1 MTRETQSKLLGEF
14 YAEKKNILKLKG
26 EDYANEDVL
35 SNFKTAGANIGI
47 SAEQQCLSL
56 IATKVARLGN
66 LLSGKIPNNE
76 SISDSILDL
85 SNYTDLLYCLVNE
98 EEENLIT
105 QDDLGKIKSAFNKNK
120 ADFLKRKHAK
130 SQPLTIGECF
140 GKYEFFNNAPN
151 GFDIQNNKN
160 RAIIAESE
168 KLHLNT
174 EDILENESKSAKPQ
188 TKRWENV
195 KPKGII
201 NQIKWTDKCS
211 DTADKIE
218 EELRKLENSKKFHD
232 DLKNELSKLSELSA
246 ELNNEKTECDCT
258 EIPTEYKPTPEPI
271 TEPYEP
277 KVGDVIVYNTL
288 IYKWEIVYLD
298 DNTVHLNAMGDL
310 PITHRISRKLFLEY
324 IKESVVKKIN

>member
-35 SNFKTAGANIGI
+35 SNFKTAGANCGI

-66 LLSGKIPNNE
+66 LLSGKTPNNE
-76 SISDSILDL
+76 SVSDSILDL

-98 EEENLIT
+98 EKSNQKSDIIEIMK
-105 QDDLGKIKSAFNKNK
+105 QD
-120 ADFLKRKHAK
+120 
-130 SQPLTIGECF
+130 
-140 GKYEFFNNAPN
+140 
-151 GFDIQNNKN
+151 
-160 RAIIAESE
+160 E
-168 KLHLNT
+168 KDGLYD
-174 EDILENESKSAKPQ
+174 EPQ
-188 TKRWENV
+188 TKRWENL
-195 KPKGII
+195 KPKAII

-258 EIPTEYKPTPEPI
+258 EIPTEYKPTPEPT

-277 KVGDVIVYNTL
+277 KVGDRFDCLDRVFS
-288 IYKWEIVYLD
+288 WEIENISDESFLLKRLIVM
-298 DNTVHLNAMGDL
+298 VLNSAL
-310 PITHRISRKLFLEY
+310 HHKSF
-324 IKESVVKKIN
+324 

>member
-35 SNFKTAGANIGI
+35 SNFKTAGANISI

-66 LLSGKIPNNE
+66 LLSGKTPNNE
-76 SISDSILDL
+76 SVSDSILDL

-98 EEENLIT
+98 QEENLIT

-151 GFDIQNNKN
+151 GFDNKN

-174 EDILENESKSAKPQ
+174 EGILGNESKSAEPQ
-188 TKRWENV
+188 TKPSENI

-201 NQIKWTDKCS
+201 NQINWTD
-211 DTADKIE
+211 I
-218 EELRKLENSKKFHD
+218 N
-232 DLKNELSKLSELSA
+232 
-246 ELNNEKTECDCT
+246 
-258 EIPTEYKPTPEPI
+258 EPI
-271 TEPYEP
+271 KEAYEP
-277 KVGDVIVYNTL
+277 KVGDRFWN
-288 IYKWEIVYLD
+288 KDFE
-298 DNTVHLNAMGDL
+298 
-310 PITHRISRKLFLEY
+310 K
-324 IKESVVKKIN
+324 

>member
-1 MTRETQSKLLGEF
+1 M
-14 YAEKKNILKLKG
+14 
-26 EDYANEDVL
+26 
-35 SNFKTAGANIGI
+35 
-47 SAEQQCLSL
+47 
-56 IATKVARLGN
+56 
-66 LLSGKIPNNE
+66 
-76 SISDSILDL
+76 
-85 SNYTDLLYCLVNE
+85 NE

-140 GKYEFFNNAPN
+140 EKSRFFNNAPN

-201 NQIKWTDKCS
+201 QALK
-211 DTADKIE
+211 E
-218 EELRKLENSKKFHD
+218 EACDPNVNNHGLHYTKYSKDEDGYFRK
-232 DLKNELSKLSELSA
+232 
-246 ELNNEKTECDCT
+246 
-258 EIPTEYKPTPEPI
+258 
-271 TEPYEP
+271 
-277 KVGDVIVYNTL
+277 
-288 IYKWEIVYLD
+288 
-298 DNTVHLNAMGDL
+298 
-310 PITHRISRKLFLEY
+310 
-324 IKESVVKKIN
+324 

>member
-66 LLSGKIPNNE
+66 LLSGKTPNNE
-76 SISDSILDL
+76 SVSDSILDL

-130 SQPLTIGECF
+130 SQPLTIGECI
-140 GKYEFFNNAPN
+140 EP
-151 GFDIQNNKN
+151 
-160 RAIIAESE
+160 
-168 KLHLNT
+168 
-174 EDILENESKSAKPQ
+174 KPQ
-188 TKRWENV
+188 TKRWENL
-195 KPKGII
+195 KPKAII
-201 NQIKWTDKCS
+201 NQIKWTDINEPIK
-211 DTADKIE
+211 E
-218 EELRKLENSKKFHD
+218 EDIF
-232 DLKNELSKLSELSA
+232 
-246 ELNNEKTECDCT
+246 
-258 EIPTEYKPTPEPI
+258 YKGGEPI

-277 KVGDVIVYNTL
+277 KVGDRFENLNHREY
-288 IYKWEIVYLD
+288 EIIQ
-298 DNTVHLNAMGDL
+298 
-310 PITHRISRKLFLEY
+310 ITNNKCVLKNKYGCRTYTMVQLKDY
-324 IKESVVKKIN
+324 IKGCHLKKIN

>member
-14 YAEKKNILKLKG
+14 YAEKKNVLKLKG

-66 LLSGKIPNNE
+66 LLSGKTPNNE
-76 SISDSILDL
+76 SVSDSILDL

-130 SQPLTIGECF
+130 SQPLTIEECF
-140 GKYEFFNNAPN
+140 GKYKLFNNAPN

-168 KLHLNT
+168 KLNLNT
-174 EDILENESKSAKPQ
+174 EDILGFKVSKAQ
-188 TKRWENV
+188 EKRWENV
-195 KPKGII
+195 KPKAII
-201 NQIKWTDKCS
+201 NQINWS
-211 DTADKIE
+211 DVNEPIKE
-218 EELRKLENSKKFHD
+218 EDIF
-232 DLKNELSKLSELSA
+232 
-246 ELNNEKTECDCT
+246 
-258 EIPTEYKPTPEPI
+258 YKGGEPI

-277 KVGDVIVYNTL
+277 KVGDKFYSKGGIFNWK
-288 IYKWEIVYLD
+288 IRDINDKFIIM
-298 DNTVHLNAMGDL
+298 NAIGCECFKQRLSFQELLSM
-310 PITHRISRKLFLEY
+310 IKSKLFR
-324 IKESVVKKIN
+324 KIN

>member
-66 LLSGKIPNNE
+66 LLSGKTPNNE
-76 SISDSILDL
+76 SVSDSILDL

-98 EEENLIT
+98 QEENLIT

-130 SQPLTIGECF
+130 PQPLTIGECF
-140 GKYEFFNNAPN
+140 GKYGFFNNAPN

-174 EDILENESKSAKPQ
+174 EDILGNESKSAEPQ
-188 TKRWENV
+188 TKPSENI
-195 KPKGII
+195 KPKWII
-201 NQIKWTDKCS
+201 NQINWTD
-211 DTADKIE
+211 I
-218 EELRKLENSKKFHD
+218 N
-232 DLKNELSKLSELSA
+232 
-246 ELNNEKTECDCT
+246 
-258 EIPTEYKPTPEPI
+258 EPI
-271 TEPYEP
+271 KEAYEP
-277 KVGDVIVYNTL
+277 KVGDRFWNKDFEKSLKIIRIVEDL
-288 IYKWEIVYLD
+288 IVMRDYSEVPNFYRSSLSGFLK
-298 DNTVHLNAMGDL
+298 
-310 PITHRISRKLFLEY
+310 KLENDKL
-324 IKESVVKKIN
+324 KKIN